1 MSSVV
6 RLIRREPNVITG
18 VVTSVYGVLQVFD
31 IIEWSDVQTG
41 AVTVLLGA
49 VMLMVRQLVT
59 PTQGG

>member
-1 MSSVV
+1 MKAVV

-18 VVTSVYGVLQVFD
+18 VVTAAYGVLQVFD
-31 IIEWSDVQTG
+31 IIDWSDTQTG

-59 PTQGG
+59 PVAD